1 LKITALVADRKID
14 SAHPRAGHGLPENV
28 DVVLNGITP
37 AAVTLQQIDVNTSP
51 LTGPATVTL
60 PAQSPISLHF
70 PGYGLALLTITPA

>member
-1 LKITALVADRKID
+1 MKITALVADRKID
-14 SAHPRAGHGLPENV
+14 SAHPRAGHGLPEDV

-37 AAVTLQQIDVNTSP
+37 AAITLQQIDVNTSP